1 MNLAFRLASGQADDR
16 PRLPGSLHV
25 NRRLSQWIRVR
36 GDGAVEISPGKVEF
50 GQGIVTALAQIAA
63 EELDVSIARI
73 RMIPASTPASP
84 DEAVTSGSLSIQESG
99 TAIRYACA
107 EARAILLGAAAIR
120 LDAPAETLRVEDG
133 EIVAASG
140 KRTSYWAFA
149 DEGLLD
155 REATAGVAPK
165 SPSRHR
171 LVGTAVERFDIPD
184 KVYGAPR
191 FIQDLELPGM
201 LYGRVLR
208 PPSPR
213 ASLKSLDESKARG
226 LPGVVAIVRDGNFV
240 GVIAERE
247 ETAVAALAKL
257 RAGAI
262 WNETETLPEQSTLA
276 DWLKAQPLD
285 TKVAD
290 TRETAVPSEV
300 ARTVRARYTKP
311 YIAHASIGPSCAAA
325 QWLGDGVR
333 VWTHSQ
339 GIYNL
344 RADLAAALGLSLQH
358 VVLEHIENAGCY
370 GHNAADDVALDAALL
385 ARAADGR
392 PVKTQWTREDDFA
405 WPPFG
410 PAMAI
415 EIEADLDAR
424 GTIVGWRHELWSNGH
439 SSRPG
444 RSSSPALLAAWHLA
458 QPFEQPLAINP
469 PLAAGG
475 GADRNAVPPYDFPA
489 WRIVNHRLLA
499 MPIRASALRSL
510 GGFANVFAVESFLDQ
525 LAAERGEDPIDFR
538 LRHLTDVRARAV
550 IEAAAARAGW
560 RGRPK
565 REGIGWGIGFARY
578 KNMGAYCAVI
588 AEIEAEREI
597 RARRLVVAVDV
608 GQVINPDG
616 VANQMEGGAIQA
628 ASWTL
633 KESVRFDRTRITS
646 ATWEDYPILRFSE
659 VPTVEIEIVSRP
671 DERPLGAGEAA
682 QGPTAAAIANA
693 VFDALGVRV
702 RDLPITPERI
712 VAAMQ

>member
-1 MNLAFRLASGQADDR
+1 MNFAVRMASGQTDAE
-16 PRLPGSLHV
+16 PRLPGSLQI
-25 NRRLSQWIRVR
+25 NRRLSQWMHVR
-36 GDGAVEISPGKVEF
+36 SDGVVEICPGKVEL

-73 RMIPASTPASP
+73 RMIPASTPLSP

-120 LDAPAETLRVEDG
+120 LDAAIETLRVADG
-133 EIVAASG
+133 EIAAANG

-149 DEGLLD
+149 DDNLLD
-155 REATAGVAPK
+155 REASATVPPK
-165 SPSRHR
+165 MPSTHCI
-171 LVGTAVERFDIPD
+171 VGTAVERLDIPD
-184 KVYGAPR
+184 KVYGRSR
-191 FIQDLELPGM
+191 FIQDLELPGL

-213 ASLKSLDESKARG
+213 ASLASLDGSAASA

-240 GVIAERE
+240 GVLAERE
-247 ETAVAALAKL
+247 EVAVAALAKL
-257 RAGAI
+257 RAGTK
-262 WNETETLPEQSTLA
+262 WNESETLPDQANFA
-276 DWLKAQPLD
+276 DWLKTQPLD
-285 TKVAD
+285 TKVVD
-290 TRETAVPSEV
+290 TRETAAPAEV

-325 QWLGDGVR
+325 QWTASGVR

-344 RADLAAALGLSLQH
+344 RADLAATLGLALPQ
-358 VVLEHIENAGCY
+358 VGLEHVENAGCY

-392 PVKTQWTREDDFA
+392 PVKTQWTREDDLS

-410 PAMAI
+410 PGMAI
-415 EIEADLDAR
+415 ELEADLDAR
-424 GTIVGWRHELWSNGH
+424 GVIVGWRHELWSNGH

-444 RSSSPALLAAWHLA
+444 RSNTPALLAAWHLA
-458 QPFEQPLAINP
+458 KPFEQPLSINP

-475 GADRNAVPPYDFPA
+475 GADRNAVPLYDFPA
-489 WRIVNHRLLA
+489 WRIINHRLLA

-510 GGFANVFAVESFLDQ
+510 GGFGNVFAIESFLDE
-525 LAAERGEDPIDFR
+525 LAAERGEDPVEFR
-538 LRHLTDVRARAV
+538 LRHLSDARARAV

-560 RGRPK
+560 HGRKK
-565 REGIGWGIGFARY
+565 REGIGYGIGFARY

-588 AEIEAEREI
+588 AEIEAGREI
-597 RARRLVVAVDV
+597 QVHRLVVAVDV

-633 KESVRFDRTRITS
+633 KEGVRFDRMRITS
-646 ATWEDYPILRFSE
+646 TAWEDYPILIFSAVPKVE
-659 VPTVEIEIVSRP
+659 VEIVSRP
-671 DERPLGAGEAA
+671 DERSLGAGEAA

-712 VAAMQ
+712 VAAME